1 MLNRSHMPT
10 RAPALYLLLVLIAG
24 LCAARAV
31 TAPIG
36 LALAMAL
43 LLAALSWRL
52 SRPRDG
58 LWLLSFLAAGALA
71 FWAYGSLRLPRQPE
85 TTQLERP
92 IREAR
97 LHFEVER
104 VMQAHNDY
112 GKATGIAR
120 VIEATPTKI
129 GRASCRERV

>member
-58 LWLLSFLAAGALA
+58 LWLLSFLAAGTLA

-85 TTQLERP
+85 TT
-92 IREAR
+92 
-97 LHFEVER
+97 
-104 VMQAHNDY
+104 
-112 GKATGIAR
+112 
-120 VIEATPTKI
+120 
-129 GRASCRERV
+129 